1 MNSPFP
7 HSAQTG
13 KPGQPDEED
22 WLDQMLREDA
32 RKHVDDAGFTAS
44 VMTKLPSAKPARM
57 RWQRLL
63 PALLA
68 GVAAWVAIGV
78 LPGGDVFLDGAA
90 DLLAADLTSPRV
102 VALLGTLVVFFG
114 VVGAAVSTER

>member
-13 KPGQPDEED
+13 RPGDED

-32 RKHVDDAGFTAS
+32 RTHVDDAGFTAS
-44 VMTKLPSAKPARM
+44 VMTKLPSGKSARV
-57 RWQRLL
+57 RWQRWL

-68 GVAAWVAIGV
+68 GAAAWIAIGV
-78 LPGGDVFLDGAA
+78 LPGSDVFLDGVA

-102 VALLGTLVVFFG
+102 VALVGTLVVFFG